1 MTIGKLQIAYERL
14 SRDDEQQGESNS
26 ITNQKALLEDY
37 ARKHGYSNLTHLTD
51 DGWSGT
57 RWDRPGIVKL
67 IEEVERGN
75 VEVLLVKDM
84 SRLGRDHLRVGLLLE
99 QLREHEVR
107 FIAIGESIDSSRG
120 EDDFL
125 PFRNIINEWAARD
138 TSRKIRAVFNART
151 ANGKH
156 VTGAIPYGYIH
167 NTEDRQVWLLDEE
180 AAPVVQR
187 IFRSVIEGKGVQIIA
202 NELSADKI
210 LTPAAHWNKIGAGM
224 KKPFTDPYKW
234 SANTVTHILKKQE
247 YMGWVVLNKTVKETY
262 KSKRKENPLEN
273 RLVFKD
279 CHPQIID
286 EETWNVVQRL
296 RETKRKPQ
304 QRLGGEANPLTGVL
318 YCSDCGYKLHNKL
331 GKTGGRTKKPH
342 NEYVCRS
349 YRHSSRSCTMHYI
362 RTEVVEDLILTAI
375 RRVSKYVRNH
385 EKKFIECVR
394 ETSRLQKE
402 SAVKESRRKLNQFIR
417 RNDEVGTLIKSL
429 YENYALSRIPEKNF
443 TDLLAVYNAEQAKL
457 EIQIAELQTSIET
470 YNTDSVRADKF
481 IELVK
486 RHTEFNEF
494 SATLLNEFIEKVIVH
509 EAVKTDGRRTQEIE
523 IFFAFI
529 GKFEA
534 PLTKKDLA
542 ELQKYEAVPVK
553 KYKKKPRSEY
563 TSEQLKRERERD
575 RVRHAKKRDERLAKE
590 QAIRAGVL
598 QGTSYEIAV

>member
-37 ARKHGYSNLTHLTD
+37 AKKHGYSNLTHLTD

-57 RWDRPGIVKL
+57 RWDRPGIMKL

-167 NTEDRQVWLLDEE
+167 NPEDRQVWLLDEE

-224 KKPFTDPYKW
+224 KKPFTDPHKW

-279 CHPQIID
+279 CHTQIID
-286 EETWNVVQRL
+286 EETWTVVQRL
-296 RETKRKPQ
+296 RETKRKSQ
-304 QRLGGEANPLTGVL
+304 ERLGGEPNPLTGVL
-318 YCSDCGYKLHNKL
+318 YCSDCGHKLYNKL
-331 GKTGGRTKKPH
+331 GRTGVRAKKPH
-342 NEYVCRS
+342 NEYICSS
-349 YRHSSRSCTMHYI
+349 YRHSTRSCTQHFI
-362 RTEVVEDLILTAI
+362 RTEVMENLILTSI
-375 RRVSKYVRNH
+375 RRISKYVQKN
-385 EKKFIECVR
+385 EKKFIECVHKA
-394 ETSRLQKE
+394 SMLQKE
-402 SAVKESRRKLNQFIR
+402 STVKENKKKLSQSARRC
-417 RNDEVGTLIKSL
+417 DEISVLVKRL
-429 YENYALSRIPEKNF
+429 YESYALDKIPEKTF
-443 TDLLAVYNAEQAKL
+443 TELLAGYNTEQATL
-457 EIQIAELQTSIET
+457 DIEIAELKTSIET

-494 SATLLNEFIEKVIVH
+494 SAALLNEFIEKVIIH
-509 EAVKTDGRRTQEIE
+509 EGVKVDGKRTQEIE

-542 ELQKYEAVPVK
+542 ELQKYEVVPVK

-563 TSEQLKRERERD
+563 TPEQLERERERD
-575 RVRHAKKRDERLAKE
+575 RQRFAKKRAERIAAE
-590 QAIRAGVL
+590 EAVRAGVL